1 MKWRLVVWIFIFFSE
16 SLAQQN
22 QRKDFDPAS
31 LVDEIF
37 AMQDLNISYQDLYEN
52 YLQLLSNPY
61 DLNKVTEEQLQSL
74 YVLDMAQ
81 ISALLRYREE
91 AGPFLSIYELQNV
104 PNFSIEL
111 IQKVSPFFTVA
122 DATASL
128 NSTIFNRISKN
139 ENNYLILRWA
149 RTLEQQKG
157 YLAGTDSSSR
167 YAGSPD
173 QLYSRFRTSKPGDF
187 SLGFTLEKDA
197 GEALQWNP
205 AKKYYALD
213 YVSYHAQVLNKGK
226 IKNAIIGDYQA
237 QFGQGITLGSV
248 FGIGK
253 NGEAVTTVRRSN
265 LGFSPYTSLYEAGYF
280 RGAAIS
286 YEVSK
291 NLLVHAMY
299 SLRSRDAT
307 VSQDTAQNDLG
318 VATSFNFTGLHRT
331 PRELAGRSAIGE
343 QNLAAI
349 LNFKNSKVDAG
360 VLVHQTNF
368 STPLL
373 RESTPYNQFFFNG
386 NQNINLGGFFN
397 YHLQNISFF
406 SEWTRTIGAGNAM
419 VAGLIA
425 SLTHKLD
432 VVLHYRNFNRDFYS
446 FYSNAFA
453 ENSTP
458 QNERGIYWG
467 WKYTF
472 NKKYSIAGYADTF
485 VFPWLK
491 FRSYSPSEGSE
502 WLIRFNYRP
511 SKTVALFVQYREETK
526 QRNSAD
532 ETNLYQTGFGTR
544 RNYWFNIDYSTNP
557 FLSFKSRI
565 QWSTFD
571 FGGRVTQ
578 GMVVLQDVTYR
589 QGRFSISGRYAFF
602 DTDNFD
608 NRLYVY
614 EKDVWLAFSF
624 PAYNGKGSRQYLLA
638 QYQINEKID
647 VWLRWSQTQYLNRDT
662 IGTGGDTIIGN
673 TENDVKFQVRL
684 RL

>member
-1 MKWRLVVWIFIFFSE
+1 MKWRFVIVVLIFFSE

-74 YVLDMAQ
+74 YVLDMGQ
-81 ISALLRYREE
+81 IRALLHYREE
-91 AGPFLSIYELQNV
+91 AGPILSIYELQNI

-111 IQKVSPFFTVA
+111 IQKISPFLTVVN
-122 DATASL
+122 TSTSL
-128 NSTIFNRISKN
+128 NSTILNRISKN

-157 YLAGTDSSSR
+157 YLVGTDSNSR

-197 GEALQWNP
+197 GEALQWIP
-205 AKKYYALD
+205 AKKYYAFD
-213 YVSYHAQVLNKGK
+213 YISYHAQVLNKGK

-237 QFGQGITLGSV
+237 QFGQGIALGSV

-253 NGEAVTTVRRSN
+253 NGESVTTVRRSN

-280 RGAAIS
+280 RGAAVS

-291 NLLVHAMY
+291 NLLLHAMY
-299 SLRSRDAT
+299 SLRSRDAS
-307 VSQDTAQNDLG
+307 VSQDTAQNILG
-318 VATSFNFTGLHRT
+318 VATSLNFTGLHRT
-331 PRELAGRSAIGE
+331 PRELAARSAIRE
-343 QNLAAI
+343 QNLAAV
-349 LNFKNSKVDAG
+349 LNLKNSKVDAG
-360 VLVHQTNF
+360 LLIHQTNF
-368 STPLL
+368 SAPLL

-397 YHLQNISFF
+397 YHFQNISFF
-406 SEWTRTIGAGNAM
+406 SEWTRTIGNGNAM
-419 VAGLIA
+419 VAGLMA
-425 SLTHKLD
+425 SLTNKLD

-453 ENSTP
+453 ENSSP

-472 NKKYSIAGYADTF
+472 NKKYSIAGYADMF
-485 VFPWLK
+485 GFPWLK
-491 FRSYSPSEGSE
+491 FRSYSPSEGTE
-502 WLIRFNYRP
+502 WLMRFNYKP
-511 SKTVALFVQYREETK
+511 SKTVTMFVQYREETK

-532 ETNLYQTGFGTR
+532 ETNLYQTSFGTR
-544 RNYWFNIDYSTNP
+544 RNYWFNVGYSTNP

-571 FGGRVTQ
+571 FGGRATQ
-578 GMVVLQDVTYR
+578 GMVVLQDVIYR

-647 VWLRWSQTQYLNRDT
+647 VWLRWSQTQYLNRDS
-662 IGTGGDTIIGN
+662 IGSGGDTIIGN

>member
-1 MKWRLVVWIFIFFSE
+1 MKWPLFVYVFIFFGE
-16 SLAQQN
+16 SIAQEN
-22 QRKDFDPAS
+22 QRKDFDPSS

-61 DLNKVTEEQLQSL
+61 DLNKVSEEQLQAL
-74 YVLDMAQ
+74 YVLDRGQ
-81 ISALLRYREE
+81 INALLRYRDQ
-91 AGPFLSIYELQNV
+91 AGPFLSIYELQNI
-104 PNFSIEL
+104 PNFSIDL
-111 IQKVSPFFTVA
+111 IQKISPFFTVA
-122 DATASL
+122 NPTTSL
-128 NSTIFNRISKN
+128 NETILNRILKN

-149 RTLEQQKG
+149 RTLESQKG
-157 YLAGTDSSSR
+157 YLAGTDSSGR

-173 QLYSRFRTSKPGDF
+173 QMYSRFRTSKPGDF

-197 GEALQWNP
+197 GEAWQWNP
-205 AKKYYALD
+205 AKKYYAFD

-226 IKNAIIGDYQA
+226 IKNVIIGDYQA
-237 QFGQGITLGSV
+237 QFGQGIALGSV

-280 RGAAIS
+280 RGAAVS

-299 SLRSRDAT
+299 SLRSRDAS
-307 VSQDTAQNDLG
+307 VNQDTAQSVLG
-318 VATSFNFTGLHRT
+318 VATSFSFTGLHRT
-331 PRELAGRSAIGE
+331 PRELAGRNSIGE
-343 QNLAAI
+343 QNLAAV

-368 STPLL
+368 STSLL

-386 NQNINLGGFFN
+386 NQNINFGGFFN

-406 SEWTRTIGAGNAM
+406 SEWTRTIGNGNAM
-419 VAGLIA
+419 VAGLMA
-425 SLTHKLD
+425 SLTNKLD
-432 VVLHYRNFNRDFYS
+432 VVLHYRNFSRDFYS

-485 VFPWLK
+485 GFPWLK
-491 FRSYSPSEGSE
+491 FRSYSPSEGTE
-502 WLIRFNYRP
+502 WLLRFNYKP

-526 QRNSAD
+526 QRNSSD
-532 ETNLYQTGFGTR
+532 ETNLYQTGLGTR
-544 RNYWFNIDYSTNP
+544 RNYWFNADYSTNMY
-557 FLSFKSRI
+557 LSFKSRI

-571 FGGRVTQ
+571 FDGHATQ

-624 PAYNGKGSRQYLLA
+624 PAYNGKGTRQYLLA
-638 QYQINEKID
+638 QCQINEKID
-647 VWLRWSQTQYLNRDT
+647 IWLRWSQTQYLNRDSV
-662 IGTGGDTIIGN
+662 GTGGDTIIGN